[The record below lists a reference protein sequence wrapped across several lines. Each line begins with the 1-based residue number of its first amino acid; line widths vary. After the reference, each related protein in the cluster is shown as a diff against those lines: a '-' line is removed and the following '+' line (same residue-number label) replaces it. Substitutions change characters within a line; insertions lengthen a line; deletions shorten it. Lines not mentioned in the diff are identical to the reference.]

1 MEQTGALAV
10 PLHIHAPTRLMKDMG
25 YGKDYK
31 YAHDY
36 KDGFVPQ
43 NHLPDQLQNRNF
55 LHPHH
60 PRL

>member
-1 MEQTGALAV
+1 
-10 PLHIHAPTRLMKDMG
+10 MKEMG